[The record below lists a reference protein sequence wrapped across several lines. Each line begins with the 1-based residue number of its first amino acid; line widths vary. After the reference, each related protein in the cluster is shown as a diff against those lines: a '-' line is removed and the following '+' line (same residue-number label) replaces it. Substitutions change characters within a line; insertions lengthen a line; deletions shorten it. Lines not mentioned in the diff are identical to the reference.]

1 MPPPVNTQ
9 AAVYDGSLT
18 APFPNATLDGTPLRL
33 NPTSAQLS
41 YTVKTSQT
49 TTVGGLVVQVYGV
62 DLHDIVV
69 QGQFGTGGWVEQ
81 EIFFQKMHDLADKM
95 VVAQR
100 VQPDRSELGIISR
113 TPPPLPTG
121 SVRFTFP
128 LLGYDF
134 LVWLKDYA
142 SISGEAVD
150 VSAGNFNPTWQL
162 TLTIENDNTGLIKT
176 KVANRYISRI
186 AFGLGSGELGPNG
199 QLNPYI
205 GQQAG
210 SVGQWLNQVDHG
222 STFSQY
228 LAQAWGTTASGGAP
242 APTSSPSSAAGSATS
257 QSGNAASIWNFLVGK
272 GLSGVAAAGIMGN
285 FQQESSLDPQ
295 AVQGGSPSAT
305 PPWSQPGGSYGAGGY
320 GIAQWTSTGRQQA
333 LQSFADSQGLPVSS
347 LSVQLD
353 FFWQEMTQ
361 SYGGTLSALRQAT
374 SPAQAAYVFEQGY
387 EAAGT
392 PDMANRQAYAQQ
404 AYQTYNAAAKG

>member
-1 MPPPVNTQ
+1 MPNTQ
-9 AAVYDGSLT
+9 AAIYDGSLT
-18 APFPNATLDGTPLRL
+18 ADLPNATLDGTPLRL
-33 NPTSAQLS
+33 NPTSTQLS

-81 EIFFQKMHDLADKM
+81 EIFFAKMHDLADKM

-100 VQPDRSELGIISR
+100 VQPDRSQLGIMSS
-113 TPPPLPTG
+113 TPPVLPTG

-142 SISGEAVD
+142 SIGGEAVE
-150 VSAGNFNPTWQL
+150 VSAANFNPSWQL

-199 QLNPYI
+199 QLNPYMAEQP
-205 GQQAG
+205 GKVTQFLAQE
-210 SVGQWLNQVDHG
+210 DHG

-242 APTSSPSSAAGSATS
+242 APTSSPSASAGSPTS

-285 FQQESSLDPQ
+285 LQQESSYDPQ

-305 PPWSQPGGSYGAGGY
+305 PPWSQPGGSYGTGGY

-333 LQSFADSQGLPVSS
+333 LQSFADASGGQVSS
-347 LSVQLD
+347 LSVQLN
-353 FFWQEMTQ
+353 FFWQELTGAY
-361 SYGGTLSALRQAT
+361 SATLAALRGAT
-374 SPAQAAYVFEQGY
+374 SPSEAAVIFEQGY

-392 PDMANRQAYAQQ
+392 PDMTNRQSYAQQ
-404 AYQTYNAAAKG
+404 AYQTFNTTAKG